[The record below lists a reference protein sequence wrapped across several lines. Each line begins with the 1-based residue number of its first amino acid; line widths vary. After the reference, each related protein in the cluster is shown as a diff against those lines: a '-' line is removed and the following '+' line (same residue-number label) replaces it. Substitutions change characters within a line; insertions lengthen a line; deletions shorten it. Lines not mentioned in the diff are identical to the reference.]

1 MNSLLETKVILCVN
15 LNMLC
20 DHRVRIVL
28 RRLFVLQRYFISLN
42 QSKSIN
48 LHDDVTV
55 KLNWSIWEKR
65 TDSHGGMPCLG
76 N

>member
-1 MNSLLETKVILCVN
+1 MILCVN
-15 LNMLC
+15 LNMIC

-28 RRLFVLQRYFISLN
+28 RMLFVLRRYFISLN

-55 KLNWSIWEKR
+55 
-65 TDSHGGMPCLG
+65 
-76 N
+76 